1 MKAKLLLALAVAFP
15 FSASAVDMTWSG
27 FGTLGF
33 AQSNQPYPYLRFID
47 DGGTFKSDSLLGAQL
62 DLKFDQHWEQPFR
75 PSWRHQIA
83 AIPSGKHFCHGPL
96 FRGARLTIFWFGW
109 ASFGCR

>member
-47 DGGTFKSDSLLGAQL
+47 DGGHSSRIACLAPSLTSSSTSIG
-62 DLKFDQHWEQPFR
+62 EQPFR

>member
-15 FSASAVDMTWSG
+15 LSASAVDMTWSG

-62 DLKFDQHWEQPFR
+62 DLKFDQHWG
-75 PSWRHQIA
+75 A
-83 AIPSGKHFCHGPL
+83 AHSGQA
-96 FRGARLTIFWFGW
+96 GAIR
-109 ASFGCR
+109 